1 MKTIRIKDLEGK
13 IRRIKRP
20 VKKKKRSLRSSILKM
35 DRERLIHSFETIH
48 NRSIWIVK
56 RELVEITTSSS
67 SLESLKRDNTRDI
80 CLGKGNFRT
89 R

>member
-1 MKTIRIKDLEGK
+1 MKTIRIKDSEGK